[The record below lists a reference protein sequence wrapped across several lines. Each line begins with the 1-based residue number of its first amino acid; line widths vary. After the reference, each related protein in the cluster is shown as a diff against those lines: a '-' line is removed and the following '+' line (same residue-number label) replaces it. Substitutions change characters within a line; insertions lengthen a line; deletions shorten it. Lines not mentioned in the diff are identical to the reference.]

1 VLYEFG
7 EDFAI
12 LGRQVPIKIDNETHH
27 IDVVEN
33 QRGEPPE
40 VLLCHGFHEMETGES
55 GVGLKAPIKTGKG

>member
-27 IDVVEN
+27 NVRYTFDDEDEKENDDGGVNRHAVLSREVEVSRGSYN
-33 QRGEPPE
+33 Q
-40 VLLCHGFHEMETGES
+40 
-55 GVGLKAPIKTGKG
+55 A